1 MRAIMRQPASDRQI
15 VALNFASMAQHG
27 IILLLVGPLVPDL
40 MATFGIGESVT
51 GILLGMGSVGFVAGP
66 LFAGA
71 LIDRINVRAALL
83 VGLGIELVF
92 LVLFGVAPLFIVA
105 VAANLL
111 LHLGASFVETS
122 ANVMPTLTRST
133 KSAHSVMNLVHMF
146 FSVGAFAGPFL
157 IGLYLDATGA
167 WRPIMFFTLIPT
179 GALALWTFSAR
190 FPRAPRPEGSRTN
203 GAGADGGRTGGRRTR
218 PFAHVG
224 ELLRMPHA
232 LLGAVTLLL
241 YVGAEVGVS
250 SWVVHYLQKQLGLST
265 VASTTGLSV
274 LWIAIM
280 AGRFANSVLGN
291 RFSSTSLVTVSG
303 FVGAVGVGL
312 FLLADGIVG
321 AYVFLTWI
329 GLCFAGIFPNVMAE
343 LNNRVPE
350 KTGTVTAVMAMG
362 ASSGAA
368 IFQWFVGF
376 LAETASLVVAF
387 TVPAGLLVLLVATF
401 HAAVRSRSLPAA
413 TAKGG
418 AA

>member
-15 VALNFASMAQHG
+15 VALNFVSMAQHG
-27 IILLLVGPLVPDL
+27 VILLLVGPLVPDL

-51 GILLGMGSVGFVAGP
+51 GLLLGMGSVGFVAGP

-92 LVLFGVAPLFIVA
+92 LILFGVAPLFIVA

-190 FPRAPRPEGSRTN
+190 FPRAPRREARTTDGLPTEG
-203 GAGADGGRTGGRRTR
+203 AR
-218 PFAHVG
+218 PRPLAHVG
-224 ELLRMPHA
+224 EVLRMPHA
-232 LLGAVTLLL
+232 VLGALTLLL

-250 SWVVHYLQKQLGLST
+250 SWVVYYLQRRLSLST

-291 RFSSTSLVTVSG
+291 RFSSTTLVTVSG
-303 FVGAVGVGL
+303 LVGAVGVGL

-321 AYVFLTWI
+321 AYVFLVWV

-376 LAETASLVVAF
+376 LAEAASIVVAF
-387 TVPAGLLVLLVATF
+387 TVPAVLLLLLVATF
-401 HAAVRSRSLPAA
+401 HAAVRSRSIPAPAA
-413 TAKGG
+413 EGG
-418 AA
+418 AS

>member
-1 MRAIMRQPASDRQI
+1 
-15 VALNFASMAQHG
+15 MAQHG
-27 IILLLVGPLVPDL
+27 IVLLLVGPLVPDL

-51 GILLGMGSVGFVAGP
+51 GVLLGMGSVGFVAGP

-92 LVLFGVAPLFIVA
+92 LVLFGIAPLFILA

-167 WRPIMFFTLIPT
+167 WRPIMFFTLVPT
-179 GALALWTFSAR
+179 GALALWTLSAR
-190 FPRAPRPEGSRTN
+190 FPRAPRPEGPRSH
-203 GAGADGGRTGGRRTR
+203 

-224 ELLRMPHA
+224 DVLRMPHA
-232 LLGAVTLLL
+232 VLGALTLLL

-250 SWVVHYLQKQLGLST
+250 SWVVYYLQKQLGLST
-265 VASTTGLSV
+265 VASTAGLSI
-274 LWIAIM
+274 LWVAIM
-280 AGRFANSVLGN
+280 AGRFANSLLGN
-291 RFSSTSLVTVSG
+291 RFSSIALVTVSG
-303 FVGAVGVGL
+303 LVGAVGVGL

-362 ASSGAA
+362 ASAGAA

-376 LAETASLVVAF
+376 LAETTSLVVAF
-387 TVPAGLLVLLVATF
+387 TVPAALLLLLVATF
-401 HAAVRSRSLPAA
+401 WSAVRSKSIPVAEGE
-413 TAKGG
+413 GG
-418 AA
+418 AS

>member
-1 MRAIMRQPASDRQI
+1 
-15 VALNFASMAQHG
+15 MAQHG

-51 GILLGMGSVGFVAGP
+51 GLLLGMGSVGFVAGP

-92 LVLFGVAPLFIVA
+92 LVLFGVAPLFVVA

-146 FSVGAFAGPFL
+146 FSVGAFVGPFL

-167 WRPIMFFTLIPT
+167 WRPIMFFTLVPT

-190 FPRAPRPEGSRTN
+190 FPRAPRPEGPRP
-203 GAGADGGRTGGRRTR
+203 R

-224 ELLRMPHA
+224 EVLRMPHA
-232 LLGAVTLLL
+232 VLGAVTLLL

-250 SWVVHYLQKQLGLST
+250 SWVVYYLQKQLGLST
-265 VASTTGLSV
+265 VASATGLSI

-280 AGRFANSVLGN
+280 AGRFTNSILGN
-291 RFSSTSLVTVSG
+291 RFSSTALVTVSG
-303 FVGAVGVGL
+303 LAGAVGVGL
-312 FLLADGIVG
+312 FLFADGIAG
-321 AYVFLTWI
+321 AYVFLVWI

-376 LAETASLVVAF
+376 LAEAASLVVAF
-387 TVPAGLLVLLVATF
+387 TVPAALLLLLVATF
-401 HAAVRSRSLPAA
+401 HAAVRSHSIPASA
-413 TAKGG
+413 AEGG
-418 AA
+418 AS

>member
-1 MRAIMRQPASDRQI
+1 
-15 VALNFASMAQHG
+15 MAQHG

-51 GILLGMGSVGFVAGP
+51 GLLLGMGSVGFVAGP

-167 WRPIMFFTLIPT
+167 WRPIMFFTLVPT

-190 FPRAPRPEGSRTN
+190 FPRAPRPE
-203 GAGADGGRTGGRRTR
+203 ARRTDGLPTQGAR
-218 PFAHVG
+218 PRPLAHVG
-224 ELLRMPHA
+224 EVLRMPHA
-232 LLGAVTLLL
+232 VLGALTLLL

-250 SWVVHYLQKQLGLST
+250 SWVVYYLQRRLSLST

-291 RFSSTSLVTVSG
+291 RFSSTTLVTVSG
-303 FVGAVGVGL
+303 LVGAVGVGL

-321 AYVFLTWI
+321 AYVFLVWV

-376 LAETASLVVAF
+376 LAETASIVVAF
-387 TVPAGLLVLLVATF
+387 TVPAVLLLLLVATF
-401 HAAVRSRSLPAA
+401 HAAVRSRSIPEPAA
-413 TAKGG
+413 NGG
-418 AA
+418 AS

>member
-1 MRAIMRQPASDRQI
+1 
-15 VALNFASMAQHG
+15 MAQHG

-51 GILLGMGSVGFVAGP
+51 GLLLGMGSVGFVAGP

-167 WRPIMFFTLIPT
+167 WRPIMFFTLVPT

-190 FPRAPRPEGSRTN
+190 FPRAPRPE
-203 GAGADGGRTGGRRTR
+203 ARRTDGLPTEDAR
-218 PFAHVG
+218 PRPLAHVG
-224 ELLRMPHA
+224 EVLRMPHA
-232 LLGAVTLLL
+232 VLGALTLLL

-250 SWVVHYLQKQLGLST
+250 SWVVYYLQRRLSLST

-291 RFSSTSLVTVSG
+291 RFSSTTLVTVSG
-303 FVGAVGVGL
+303 LTGAVGVGL

-321 AYVFLTWI
+321 AYVFLVWV

-376 LAETASLVVAF
+376 LAETASIVVAF
-387 TVPAGLLVLLVATF
+387 TVPAVLLLLLVATF
-401 HAAVRSRSLPAA
+401 HAAVRSRSIPEPAVH
-413 TAKGG
+413 GG
-418 AA
+418 AS

>member
-1 MRAIMRQPASDRQI
+1 MRQPASDGQI
-15 VALNFASMAQHG
+15 AALNFASMAQHG

-40 MATFGIGESVT
+40 METFGIGEGVT

-92 LVLFGVAPLFIVA
+92 LVLFGIAPLFILA

-122 ANVMPTLTRST
+122 ANVMPTLRRST
-133 KSAHSVMNLVHMF
+133 KSAHSVMSLVHMF
-146 FSVGAFAGPFL
+146 FSVGAVAGPFL

-190 FPRAPRPEGSRTN
+190 FPRAPRP
-203 GAGADGGRTGGRRTR
+203 DGPRRH
-218 PFAHVG
+218 PLAHVG
-224 ELLRMPHA
+224 EVLRMPHA
-232 LLGAVTLLL
+232 VLGALTLLL

-250 SWVVHYLQKQLGLST
+250 SWVVYYLQKQLGLST
-265 VASTTGLSV
+265 VASTTGLSI
-274 LWIAIM
+274 LWTAIM

-291 RFSSTSLVTVSG
+291 RFSSLSLVAVSG
-303 FVGAVGVGL
+303 VMGAVGVGL

-329 GLCFAGIFPNVMAE
+329 GLCLAGIFPNVMAE

-376 LAETASLVVAF
+376 LAETASLAVAF
-387 TVPAGLLVLLVATF
+387 TVPGVLLVLLVATF
-401 HAAVRSRSLPAA
+401 WIAVRSSSNPVPAA
-413 TAKGG
+413 EGG